1 MAIAPALMM
10 PLMIAGTGIQVAG
23 GVLSMMNNMQA
34 AGDAKALALKNK
46 LIAEDNAQRAIL
58 LSQEEQYDMDME
70 TAATL
75 GEQEVIQSGSGLSLN
90 SASFIRTRDAARQL
104 GRIDALNVREAGQI
118 RAQAYRN
125 ESDAFTAE
133 AQAASRAKTN
143 SLLGGLLGVGSTIVG
158 GATSMMNTPAFNRN
172 PTRMAVPGATRL

>member
-23 GVLSMMNNMQA
+23 GVLSMFNNMQA
-34 AGDAKALALKNK
+34 AGDARALALKNK
-46 LIAEDNAQRAIL
+46 LIAEDNAQRAIV

-75 GEQEVIQSGSGLSLN
+75 GEQEVIQAGSGLSLN
-90 SASFIRTRDAARQL
+90 SDSFIRTRNAARQL
-104 GRIDALNVREAGQI
+104 GRIDALNVREAGKI

-125 ESDAFTAE
+125 ESDTYAAE
-133 AQAASRAKTN
+133 ALAAQRAGTN
-143 SLLGGLLGVGSTIVG
+143 ALIGGLLGAGSTIIG
-158 GATSMMNTPAFNRN
+158 GATGMMNTPAFNRN
-172 PTRMAVPGATRL
+172 TTRMAVPGATRL